1 MDIHKIS
8 VSTLYDVIGDENK
21 AQAVYRMLIEK
32 EKEEKELQKSKQK
45 QGFERAREQGIAL
58 GRPKLLI
65 PRNFQKLYTRFRN
78 KEISASEAASR
89 CKMSTR
95 TFYRVVKE
103 YEENQEK
110 TIKAL

>member
-8 VSTLYDVIGDENK
+8 VSTLCEVIGDENK
-21 AQAVYRMLIEK
+21 AQAVYQMLVEK

-45 QGFERAREQGIAL
+45 QGFERAREQGITL

-65 PRNFQKLYTRFRN
+65 PRNFQKLYDRFRS
-78 KEISASEAASR
+78 KEISAAEAASR

-103 YEENQEK
+103 YEEDKGN
-110 TIKAL
+110 L